1 MSSSICTG
9 VLIYY
14 KKFIGFMFQFECQ
27 ALPYTC
33 KTKYVIHSSQNR
45 FEAKCMA
52 NWLLYIGSSIIN
64 FTETSV
70 IN

>member
-1 MSSSICTG
+1 
-9 VLIYY
+9 
-14 KKFIGFMFQFECQ
+14 MFQFECH
-27 ALPYTC
+27 AVPYTC